1 MIYIVRIKAVSECMR
16 IRRAALCYVRF
27 ENFTYDIHKEPHPL
41 KKFIS
46 FKIEDSSIIIDGK
59 KESLKVNEEVFFYK
73 NNMVDTGSSMEN
85 EELVLGA
92 MLIPLDKSME
102 NQFLELIKENQTLD
116 QWNGELEYL
125 LGMLYEFEFH
135 DDKKAEEYYLLA
147 REKKFNFYLL
157 NKDKVC

>member
-1 MIYIVRIKAVSECMR
+1 
-16 IRRAALCYVRF
+16 
-27 ENFTYDIHKEPHPL
+27 
-41 KKFIS
+41 
-46 FKIEDSSIIIDGK
+46 
-59 KESLKVNEEVFFYK
+59 
-73 NNMVDTGSSMEN
+73 
-85 EELVLGA
+85 LVLGA

>member
-1 MIYIVRIKAVSECMR
+1 MR

-73 NNMVDTGSSMEN
+73 NNSTVMTAQYIRMPDDVD
-85 EELVLGA
+85 
-92 MLIPLDKSME
+92 I
-102 NQFLELIKENQTLD
+102 
-116 QWNGELEYL
+116 
-125 LGMLYEFEFH
+125 
-135 DDKKAEEYYLLA
+135 
-147 REKKFNFYLL
+147 
-157 NKDKVC
+157 